1 MPRILRSRS
10 ARALLAAG
18 AAAVALTLTACA
30 SGDASADTADGGDA
44 AGYGDITV
52 QLSWLKNH
60 EFSGYFE
67 AIERGYF
74 DEAGFG
80 DVELVAGGIGGV
92 AAATALTS
100 GTAWVG
106 IGAPADI
113 AQANAEGADLRIIAT
128 TYQKNPFTLVSA
140 DTDPITEPSELVGKT
155 IAIADSSAT
164 NWEAFLAANDIDPS
178 EVNRVPY
185 GDAQTDLTLG
195 SIDGF
200 MGYGDGGAPLRA
212 SGFGAQEF
220 LLADHGLAYSGEAV
234 VVTAQTLEEA
244 PEKVEAFLTAYAQ
257 GWKAAFD
264 DVDTTIDLVVDV
276 YGKDQNYDRDE
287 IALSWDQQAKLILN
301 DESLAQGIGIITDDA
316 VERNVDSLALVGY
329 DVEADDLF
337 DTTLIAKVYEE
348 HPELILGTEPR

>member
-1 MPRILRSRS
+1 MPRPIRSRT
-10 ARALLAAG
+10 ARSLVAVTAGSLLLALSACSSTSSASSDDST
-18 AAAVALTLTACA
+18 AAA
-30 SGDASADTADGGDA
+30 GSAD
-44 AGYGDITV
+44 YGDITV

-67 AIERGYF
+67 AVTDGYF
-74 DEAGFG
+74 SDAGFG

-92 AAATALTS
+92 SAATALTS

-113 AQANAEGADLRIIAT
+113 AQANAEGADLRIVAT

-140 DTDPITEPSELVGKT
+140 DSDPIKTPKDLVGKT

-185 GDAQTDLTLG
+185 GDAQTDLKLG
-195 SIDGF
+195 NIDGF

-220 LLADHGLAYSGEAV
+220 LLADYGLSYSGEAV
-234 VVTAQTLEEA
+234 VVTEKTLQEE

-264 DVDTTIDLVVDV
+264 DVDGTIDLVIND
-276 YGKDQNYDRDE
+276 YGKDQNYKKEDIE
-287 IALSWDQQAKLILN
+287 LSWDQQAKLILT
-301 DESLAQGIGIITDDA
+301 DESKANGIGTISDDA
-316 VERNVDSLALVGY
+316 VKRNIDSLALVGY
-329 DVEADDLF
+329 DVKADDLF
-337 DTTLIAKVYEE
+337 DTTLIADVYAK
-348 HPELILGTEPR
+348 HPELTGAE

>member
-1 MPRILRSRS
+1 VLV
-10 ARALLAAG
+10 AAT
-18 AAAVALTLTACA
+18 AAAAALTLTACA
-30 SGDASADTADGGDA
+30 SGDASADPAAGD

-67 AIERGYF
+67 AIERGFF

-80 DVELVAGGIGGV
+80 EVELVAGGIGGV
-92 AAATALTS
+92 PAATALTS

-113 AQANAEGADLRIIAT
+113 AQANAEGADLRIVAT

-140 DTDPITEPSELVGKT
+140 DTDPITEPDQLVGKT

-164 NWEAFLAANDIDPS
+164 NWEAFLAANDIDPA
-178 EVNRVPY
+178 EINRVPY
-185 GDAQTDLTLG
+185 GDAQTDLKLG

-234 VVTAQTLEEA
+234 VVTAKTLEEE

-264 DVDTTIDLVVDV
+264 DVDGTIDLVVDV
-276 YGKDQNYDRDE
+276 YGKDQNYNRDE
-287 IALSWDQQAKLILN
+287 IVLSWDQQAKLILT
-301 DESLAQGIGIITDDA
+301 DESRELGIGIVTDDA
-316 VERNVDSLALVGY
+316 VQRNLDSLALAGY
-329 DVEADDLF
+329 DVDADSLF
-337 DTTLIAKVYEE
+337 DTTLIEQVYEA
-348 HPELILGTEPR
+348 HPELVLGPESR

>member
-1 MPRILRSRS
+1 M
-10 ARALLAAG
+10 AAG
-18 AAAVALTLTACA
+18 AIALSLTACA
-30 SGDASADTADGGDA
+30 AGDA
-44 AGYGDITV
+44 AAETDRAAGADYGDITV

-60 EFSGYFE
+60 EFSGYYE
-67 AIERGYF
+67 AIEGGYF

-80 DVELVAGGIGGV
+80 EVDLVAGGIGGV
-92 AAATALTS
+92 PAATALTS

-106 IGAPADI
+106 IAAPADI
-113 AQANAEGADLRIIAT
+113 AQANAEGADLRIVAT

-140 DTDPITEPSELVGKT
+140 DSDPITEPSDLVGKT

-185 GDAQTDLTLG
+185 GDAQTDLKLG

-200 MGYGDGGAPLRA
+200 MGYGDGGAALRA

-234 VVTAQTLEEA
+234 VVTAKTLAEE
-244 PEKVEAFLTAYAQ
+244 PDKVEAFLTAYAQ

-264 DVDTTIDLVVDV
+264 DVDGTIDLVVDV
-276 YGKDQNYDRDE
+276 YGKDQNYDRDS
-287 IALSWDQQAKLILN
+287 IALSWDQQAKLILT
-301 DESLAQGIGIITDDA
+301 DESRELGIGIVTDEA
-316 VERNVDSLALVGY
+316 VQRNVDSLALAGY
-329 DVEADDLF
+329 DVEADSLF
-337 DTTLIAKVYEE
+337 DTSLIAKVYEA
-348 HPELILGTEPR
+348 HPELVLGTEGQ